1 MLRNAIYELPHKT
14 YNEDTSTLHTSSS
27 PPPQINCP
35 QPAMPSTLS
44 PAELEALSTKAITAK
59 ATAYCMYRIHHSR
72 HAIRKS
78 ANPPLPFDHYRVK
91 IHSLLTHTHTPTIPG
106 PYSNFRV
113 GACILTS
120 SGEYII
126 GANVENVSFPV
137 ATCAERV
144 AFGTAVVCPSVSSQY
159 YAMY

>member
-1 MLRNAIYELPHKT
+1 
-14 YNEDTSTLHTSSS
+14 
-27 PPPQINCP
+27 
-35 QPAMPSTLS
+35 MPSTLS
-44 PAELEALSTKAITAK
+44 SAELEALSTKAISAK
-59 ATAYCMYRIHHSR
+59 AAAYCMYRIHHSR
-72 HAIRKS
+72 HATLQIRKS
-78 ANPPLPFDHYRVK
+78 ANPLPSIITTLK
-91 IHSLLTHTHTPTIPG
+91 TLTLTIPG

-126 GANVENVSFPV
+126 GGNVENVSFPV

-144 AFGTAVVCPSVSSQY
+144 AFGTAVVCPFMPSES